1 MKAGEIEAAQG
12 RGYAKAARGMEV
24 EGDLEAASHLYLS
37 AAEVFI
43 EAGRSSTDI
52 EVRRLR
58 YDLAETFLERG
69 RLLKRKESKAIPI
82 GEGDSNGGSSKE
94 TFRPLDVS
102 DISFEQVGGMES
114 LKEEIRK
121 AIIHPLQRPDLYRIY
136 GKEPGEGIL
145 LYGPPGCGKT
155 FIAKATAGETSTRF
169 FNIRI
174 SDVLNK
180 WVGKSEQNMR
190 EVFETAWSYSPAIV
204 FFDEIDGLGGRRSG
218 SRSTYAK
225 RLVNEFLMA
234 MDGVVSGNGMLL
246 VLAAT
251 NEPWSIDPALL
262 RPGRFSKVIFVPP
275 PDLKARVEIFQLGL
289 ANRKVDENIDLDAL
303 AMMTNLYSCADIRQI
318 CEEAA
323 EIPLEEA
330 LNGGDARPIC
340 AKDMVEVIDR
350 RPSSLIPWFRMAKKQ
365 IKNSGDADL
374 YRDLIEIIEEAGE

>member
-121 AIIHPLQRPDLYRIY
+121 AIIHP
-136 GKEPGEGIL
+136 
-145 LYGPPGCGKT
+145 
-155 FIAKATAGETSTRF
+155 STRF